1 MKLLEIYRGLI
12 IEAYTGNSSVIM
24 YYVKFETSLGSEI
37 VYKGTNKVNA
47 IKVFDGFDKVLQYY
61 DDDMYLVMEGVV
73 SHYKFIKNDD
83 IKKYPIYY
91 NYKDESIYKLIS
103 TEEPRTINTRKVKS
117 PNKDSDEVF
126 KAVQNYFYM
135 RYGKRRY
142 IGIVIGG
149 VRIQLR
155 ISDHTENVRNIDRN
169 GDFDYRISV
178 VIADF
183 DKTATRYGHR
193 NKMERREN
201 EFELKYNSSDKVGDI
216 IMGINKLINSLKN
229 PLL

>member
-1 MKLLEIYRGLI
+1 MKLLEIYRELI
-12 IEAYTGNSSVIM
+12 IEAYTDNSSIMM
-24 YYVKFETSLGSEI
+24 YYVKFETSLDSEI
-37 VYKGTNKVNA
+37 VFKGTNKVNA
-47 IKVFDGFDKVLQYY
+47 MKVFDNFDKDLQYY

-73 SHYKFIKNDD
+73 SHYKFIKDDD

-91 NYKDESIYKLIS
+91 NYKDDSIYKLIS

-117 PNKDSDEVF
+117 TNKDSDEVF

-155 ISDHTENVRNIDRN
+155 ISDHTENIRNIDRN

-183 DKTATRYGHR
+183 DKTATRYGLR

-201 EFELKYNSSDKVGDI
+201 EYELKYNSKDKVGDI